1 MSLYIPDKQSNR
13 PIGILKRSRDRSAVC
28 STADNRLLQLPANKA
43 LAAPPFCQKFRF
55 RSEKTAV
62 ARMAMEGREAN
73 KRLKNYHEASE
84 DELEE
89 EEEEEGDEDRGMS
102 TDESTESSAHSSR
115 CGSPTFRSNGD
126 KKKKK
131 LKNKNVNPKLNYK
144 CIGYWKENHGHP
156 IFGVSVNHHLD
167 SSSPTVFATVGY
179 NRVTIYEAMSGGIKL
194 LQVNNL
200 NIMSLFV
207 QLSLQF
213 CLFHLFCSF
222 FYEPF
227 AVLCRP

>member
-1 MSLYIPDKQSNR
+1 
-13 PIGILKRSRDRSAVC
+13 
-28 STADNRLLQLPANKA
+28 
-43 LAAPPFCQKFRF
+43 
-55 RSEKTAV
+55 
-62 ARMAMEGREAN
+62 MEGREAN

-89 EEEEEGDEDRGMS
+89 EEDEGDEVGDEDRGMS
-102 TDESTESSAHSSR
+102 TDDSTESSAHSSR

-167 SSSPTVFATVGY
+167 ASSPTVFATVGY

-194 LQVNNL
+194 LQVNVQPQ
-200 NIMSLFV
+200 NIVFVQCNFLFV
-207 QLSLQF
+207 FLSFRCCLINFLQ
-213 CLFHLFCSF
+213 CYADPDTDEN
-222 FYEPF
+222 FYTC
-227 AVLCRP
+227 AW

>member
-1 MSLYIPDKQSNR
+1 
-13 PIGILKRSRDRSAVC
+13 
-28 STADNRLLQLPANKA
+28 
-43 LAAPPFCQKFRF
+43 
-55 RSEKTAV
+55 
-62 ARMAMEGREAN
+62 MEGREAN

-89 EEEEEGDEDRGMS
+89 EEEEDEGDDDRGMS

-115 CGSPTFRSNGD
+115 CGSPTYRSNGD
-126 KKKKK
+126 TKKKKKK

-194 LQVNNL
+194 LQVSFNL
-200 NIMSLFV
+200 KLCLCPFYLCSYFFHFSFLCVFV
-207 QLSLQF
+207 VL
-213 CLFHLFCSF
+213 CYHI
-222 FYEPF
+222 F
-227 AVLCRP
+227 AVLR